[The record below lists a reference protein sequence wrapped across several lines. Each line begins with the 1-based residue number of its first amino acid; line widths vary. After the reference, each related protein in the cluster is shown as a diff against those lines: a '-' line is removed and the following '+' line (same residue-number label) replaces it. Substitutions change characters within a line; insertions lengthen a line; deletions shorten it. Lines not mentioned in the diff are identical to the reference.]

1 VIVERSFNEGEIKS
15 VITHPDIYP
24 RLCNE
29 NSPKPEEW
37 RPARNRIY
45 LTGKVDSKA
54 IGVTSYNRKT
64 DIQYVVHFQV
74 IPEYRKSH
82 AIKFAQKSI
91 KWLWDNTDA
100 QKIVAEVPEFHENVV
115 KFSLKVGFEI
125 EGKNKQSVMKDG
137 RLFDQYYLGLTK

>member
-1 VIVERSFNEGEIKS
+1 MIVERSYNEQDIKS
-15 VITHPDIYP
+15 VITNPDIYP

-37 RPARNRIY
+37 RPARGRIY
-45 LTGKVDSKA
+45 LVGKVDNVA

-64 DIQYVVHFQV
+64 DVQYIVHFQV

-82 AIKFAQKSI
+82 AIEFAQQSI
-91 KWLWDNTDA
+91 SWLFENTDA

-125 EGKNKQSVMKDG
+125 EGKNKQSVLKEG